1 MRPVIL
7 FSLFVQVFSNME
19 LRDNILS
26 RAPLRRAGEPEEIS
40 SIVAFLCMPG
50 STYITGQTISVD
62 GGMTIN
68 GCYPT
73 PKENM
78 FLDVVE
84 TTTANEIHQS

>member
-78 FLDVVE
+78 FLNVVE
-84 TTTANEIHQS
+84 TTTTKGAHQS